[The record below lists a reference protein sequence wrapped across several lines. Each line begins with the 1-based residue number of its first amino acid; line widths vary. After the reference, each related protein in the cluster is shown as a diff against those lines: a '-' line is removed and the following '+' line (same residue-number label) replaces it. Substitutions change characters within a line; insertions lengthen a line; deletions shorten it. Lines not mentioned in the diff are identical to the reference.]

1 MRHPK
6 PTTTGLYQSQPTT
19 SQSLANSNYGSTFDD
34 FDYSDPYNDFSNT
47 YSRANDNDYIA
58 PRSGSNITVDELR
71 KTDDYRGL
79 YNSQIEEDYGR
90 SLDSE
95 TKYRNAQIEDMQG
108 FDYMGAG
115 SLAIQGLGTAME
127 MGLYGD
133 RKDYIKNANRGLEQ
147 NIQFAK
153 EDQRDKQAR
162 NANLQ
167 TTFGRNG

>member
-19 SQSLANSNYGSTFDD
+19 SQSLANSNYGSIDD
-34 FDYSDPYNDFSNT
+34 FDYNDPYDDFSNT
-47 YSRANDNDYIA
+47 YSRAVNDIVPN
-58 PRSGSNITVDELR
+58 SGSSITVDELR
-71 KTDDYRGL
+71 NGGSGGLYDDYL
-79 YNSQIEEDYGR
+79 K
-90 SLDSE
+90 SE
-95 TKYRNAQIEDMQG
+95 TELRNAQIEELQG

-133 RKDYIKNANRGLEQ
+133 RKDYIKNANKGLEQ
-147 NIQFAK
+147 NIQFAR
-153 EDQRDKQAR
+153 EDQQDKQAR